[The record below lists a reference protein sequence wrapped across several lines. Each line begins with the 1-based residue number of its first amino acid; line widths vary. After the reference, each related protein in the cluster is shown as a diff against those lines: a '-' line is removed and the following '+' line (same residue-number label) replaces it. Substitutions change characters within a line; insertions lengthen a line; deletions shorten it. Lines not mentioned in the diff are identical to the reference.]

1 MQSFL
6 NGGSKINSEDRHGY
20 ALIVGISNYQDI
32 RIPKLDCTVPDAE
45 AVFDLLT
52 DPEMAGFEKK
62 NVKILLDEEG
72 TLNKIKDAISN
83 WLFKNADEESTVII
97 FFAGHGGVEEDRF
110 GVETDHLAKYL
121 LPYDTLFDNFSAS
134 ALSNSEFNMFL
145 RSIKSRRLVVFMDSC
160 YSGGVTKKAR
170 DVKIIEDPY
179 EKMAEGEGR
188 LVIAASQPDQRS
200 FEDRNLGHGV
210 FTNHLLEALSGAAD
224 SDNDGYVSAM
234 EVYRYLSD
242 RVPKTAMQ
250 LAGGIQEPVL
260 RGDLKTDFMLT
271 VNRKKVEEIEKE
283 KVRKKRIKKLSELY
297 HDGKIEP
304 WHYELSYKLINAD
317 YGELSEEDKKVFRS
331 LEDLLSDEI
340 SVSTFLH
347 DFEIIKGEKGSH
359 IPAVEEAR
367 AKEDEKKKRIIKL
380 TSDAE
385 KLFEAERYEEAIS
398 RWEYILKMYPENRK
412 AIEGIKVSKN
422 FLEKLEEKERRKE
435 ETGEFTPQYS
445 KAEQFK
451 TSDIWKWGS
460 MFACLAIVFF
470 TWNVGSGDG
479 VYLINKDYLQWFH
492 DRLYWS
498 DEIFLI
504 HTIWSIF
511 AFPLIVYFMYKERQ
525 ETIKREKKIKYLIS
539 WILMVYLLWILDSF
553 IAGYIGYL
561 YGGFVLNIPAFIIDG
576 IYVYS
581 AK

>member
-1 MQSFL
+1 M
-6 NGGSKINSEDRHGY
+6 NSEDRHGY
-20 ALIVGISNYQDI
+20 ALIIGISNYQDT
-32 RIPKLDCTVPDAE
+32 RIPKLDCTVPDAQ

-52 DPEMAGFEKK
+52 DPDMAGFEKE

-83 WLFKNADEESTVII
+83 WLFKNADEDSTVII

-110 GVETDHLAKYL
+110 GIETDHLAKYL

-134 ALSNSEFNMFL
+134 ALSNSDFNMFL
-145 RSIKSRRLVVFMDSC
+145 RSIKSKRLVVFMDSC

-179 EKMAEGEGR
+179 VKMAEGEGR

-210 FTNHLLEALSGAAD
+210 FTSHLLEALSGAAD

-242 RVPKTAMQ
+242 KVPKTAMQ

-271 VNRKKVEEIEKE
+271 VNRKRVEEIEKE
-283 KVRKKRIKKLSELY
+283 KIRTKRIKKLSELY
-297 HDGKIEP
+297 HDGKIGP
-304 WHYELSYKLINAD
+304 LHYEFSYKLINAD

-331 LEDLLSDEI
+331 LEDLLSGDI
-340 SVSTFLH
+340 SISTFLH
-347 DFEIIKGEKGSH
+347 DFEIIKGEEEKPP
-359 IPAVEEAR
+359 IPSGEEAR
-367 AKEDEKKKRIIKL
+367 VKEDEKKKRIIKL
-380 TSDAE
+380 TSEAE
-385 KLFEAERYEEAIS
+385 RLFETERYEEAIS
-398 RWEYILKMYPENRK
+398 RWEYILKLDPENSK
-412 AIEGIKVSKN
+412 AIEGIEVSKN

-435 ETGEFTPQYS
+435 KRGEFTPQYR
-445 KAEQFK
+445 KAEKFK
-451 TSDIWKWGS
+451 TSEIWKWGS
-460 MFACLAIVFF
+460 MFFSLAIIFF
-470 TWNVGSGDG
+470 SWNIGSGG
-479 VYLINKDYLQWFH
+479 IYLINKDLLDSIYHF
-492 DRLYWS
+492 LYWY
-498 DEIFLI
+498 DDILLI
-504 HTIWSIF
+504 HTIWGIF
-511 AFPLIVYFMYKERQ
+511 AFPLIIYLMYKERQ
-525 ETIKREKKIKYLIS
+525 ETIKREKKIKYLIF
-539 WILMVYLLWILDSF
+539 WISIVYLLWILDSL
-553 IAGYIGYL
+553 IRDNIDYL

-581 AK
+581 SK